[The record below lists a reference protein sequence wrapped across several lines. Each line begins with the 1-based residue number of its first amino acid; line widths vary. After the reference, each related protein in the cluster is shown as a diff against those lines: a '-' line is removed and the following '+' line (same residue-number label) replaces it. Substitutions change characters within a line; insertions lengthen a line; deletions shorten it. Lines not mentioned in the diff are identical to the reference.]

1 MRNFIFLL
9 SALTAI
15 AFASVNIDKLK
26 QEGKDG
32 NKDALFQL
40 GFIYENGNGVE
51 ADKDLALRYY
61 RQAIELGSEDA
72 KLALAL
78 LELDKKI
85 NKKKVSLSNSVKI
98 KTVTG
103 LNYQLSVD
111 DLKETLKLAKKG
123 DKEALFTLATL
134 YDSGYGTI
142 KADKKRALALYIKAA
157 KLGSKKAKD
166 RLLYFKESKK

>member
-1 MRNFIFLL
+1 LRNFIFLL
-9 SALTAI
+9 FALTAI

-51 ADKDLALRYY
+51 VNKDLALRYY
-61 RQAIELGSEDA
+61 RQAVELGSEDA

-78 LELDKKI
+78 LDLDKKI
-85 NKKKVSLSNSVKI
+85 NEREVSLSNSVNI

-103 LNYQLSVD
+103 LNYKLSVD
-111 DLKETLKLAKKG
+111 DLKETIKSAKSNN
-123 DKEALFTLATL
+123 KEALFTLAAL
-134 YDSGYGTI
+134 YDSGYGDI
-142 KADKKRALALYIKAA
+142 KANKKRALALYIKAA

-166 RLLYFKESKK
+166 RLLYFKVYKK